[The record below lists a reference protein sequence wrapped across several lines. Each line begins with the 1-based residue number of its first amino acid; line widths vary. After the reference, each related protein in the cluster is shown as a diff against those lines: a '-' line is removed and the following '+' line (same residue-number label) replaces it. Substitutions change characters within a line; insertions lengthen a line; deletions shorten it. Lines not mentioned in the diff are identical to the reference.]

1 MAAASERVCWKCGND
16 CARNTTCQS
25 CGTEHRDGAY
35 LPTHAEFAKVG
46 GGVLTGTVK
55 WFSDDKGFGFITTD
69 DGTDVF
75 VHHSAIVA
83 DGYRAL
89 AEGEGVELGLERGP
103 KGLNAAR
110 VSSRR
115 RSPGPD
121 PAEPDP
127 PPAAEHVLLIDDNG
141 AIRMLPCIHGPTGHI
156 IVDSTQLRSVLADAA
171 LPTSTSTSHRVQL
184 WKACAEFERL
194 VNSSAPESALQEFF
208 ERHPDFLLGDDYEA
222 LYPQV
227 VLPMGVTGS
236 TLRPDFILKP
246 FAGVSYEP
254 AIVELKLPAQ
264 PLIKARSGHT
274 ALYAQV
280 HDAVSQLRA
289 YAEAFE
295 QPDIRQRFH
304 DKVGFA
310 PYRPK
315 LALIVGRSQNLP
327 NQRVAAIARES
338 IQPVELQTYDDILVR
353 YRRRIGL
360 GS

>member
-1 MAAASERVCWKCGND
+1 MAGSSERVCWKCGND
-16 CARNTTCQS
+16 CKRNTTCQS
-25 CGTEHRDGAY
+25 CGTGNGRY
-35 LPTHAEFAKVG
+35 LPTRAEFSKIG
-46 GGVLTGTVK
+46 SDTLSGTVK
-55 WFSDDKGFGFITTD
+55 WWLDEKGFGFITTD

-75 VHHSAIVA
+75 VHHSAIAA
-83 DGYRAL
+83 DGYRTL
-89 AEGEGVELGLERGP
+89 AEGEAVELGLERGN
-103 KGLNAAR
+103 KGLSAAR
-110 VSSRR
+110 VISRR
-115 RSPGPD
+115 RSR
-121 PAEPDP
+121 EPDP
-127 PPAAEHVLLIDDNG
+127 EPAPPAGEHVLLVDDSG
-141 AIRMLPCIHGPTGHI
+141 AVRMLPCIHGPTGHI
-156 IVDSTQLRSVLADAA
+156 IVDSAQLRSVLADAA
-171 LPTSTSTSHRVQL
+171 LPTSKSTSQRVQL

-227 VLPMGVTGS
+227 VLPMGAAGS

-254 AIVELKLPAQ
+254 AVIELKLPTQ
-264 PLIKARSGHT
+264 PLIKTRSGHT

-280 HDAVSQLRA
+280 HEAVSQLRA

-295 QPDIRQRFH
+295 QPDLRQRFH